1 MKPRNEKEA
10 VRGVCKMSSPFR
22 KLDSWIVL
30 TAILASV
37 PPILAFDFTCVPDTV
52 RNPVNTT
59 AELHCSLTNIQ
70 IKGPITVVW
79 TKDSIVL
86 NKYQN
91 SSRPRRDALNS
102 RYHFLED
109 NIKHGKIILQIIN
122 TELSDDGIYECT
134 VIVNEAYR
142 EAQVRLFITDHVKEE
157 TDADLEVQELVKVS
171 SLEED
176 YQEDGGHRRHRN
188 VIPTVFICFGFIAGA
203 CAVIVMKKT
212 IFMARKR
219 KECQASTGSHAHKCT
234 SAEEHKCQLS
244 LISWNV

>member
-1 MKPRNEKEA
+1 MRKKP
-10 VRGVCKMSSPFR
+10 VCGICKMSHPFR

-30 TAILASV
+30 IAILASV

-86 NKYQN
+86 KKYQN
-91 SSRPRRDALNS
+91 SSRLRRDALNS
-102 RYHFLED
+102 RYHLLED
-109 NIKHGKIILQIIN
+109 DIKHGKIILQITN

-142 EAQVRLFITDHVKEE
+142 EALVRLFITDRVKEK
-157 TDADLEVQELVKVS
+157 TDADHKVQALVKFS
-171 SLEED
+171 HLKED

-188 VIPTVFICFGFIAGA
+188 IIPTVFICFGFMAGA

-212 IFMARKR
+212 IFMARK
-219 KECQASTGSHAHKCT
+219 
-234 SAEEHKCQLS
+234 
-244 LISWNV
+244 